1 MKLDFYC
8 RAYPKQINALNI
20 RTKTV
25 SCLEETMKLYSY
37 YLELGNGFIG
47 MMPKAQAMQ
56 EIIDKLNL

>member
-1 MKLDFYC
+1 M
-8 RAYPKQINALNI
+8 

-47 MMPKAQAMQ
+47 MMRKAQAMQ